1 MKQNITLQLDVANK
15 TRIESIEQMKDSIF
29 RDAYAKAFRM
39 IHEVLKEN
47 EEYEKTENDI
57 TRKRNYGQIYNVIAF
72 LGNRGIGK
80 TSVMLSL
87 EAALEKG
94 RTESEI
100 CVLESMLSKTIGEMF
115 KNRFSTLDYIDVT
128 LLGKKEGVL
137 DFILARMWDRV
148 EEGFFAPR
156 KSHEEEA
163 LAADLSKQFIQ
174 VRNSHIAFQKGPSDE
189 AGKMNSSASLRALH
203 NLAASKNLHD
213 DFQELV
219 RKYLEYLD
227 YCAGKKSGSSFLV
240 ISIDDVDVGTKNAY
254 EILEEIRRFLTIPRM
269 LVLLTADLERLNR
282 ICAERIANGMKFET
296 DELNRISND
305 YLAKALPQN
314 KRIYLPGLRD
324 AKILSSTEYQLE
336 PVLES
341 EKNITNPDKLSEKDM
356 ILKYMAKYF
365 GLFFDGTRGRR
376 HFLQNFSLRSLVNY
390 FISMKD
396 VIENSENN
404 PEDIS
409 VYTEE
414 KLNWF
419 KEDIRHRLSEELLN
433 DDQKRQFQQLLYV
446 EPKYINERI
455 VEFIDHELNKID
467 ALKANGYYQG
477 SLSRS
482 EGYNKVLEG
491 CRLLESC
498 GDQYRPVV
506 DCIIALYTLLMSAGM
521 SRNSD
526 DIIKEMRPSPLTY
539 GAWDIEWLFG
549 DVMWLKGPVFQNLP
563 LILTIPWELTNPEGR
578 EFTPREA
585 VELVAKILEEN
596 KDRILAFEIYMLMF
610 HDPSSEISLN
620 EIPFTINKTN
630 TEGTEEIKGIGGMK
644 QPLDQSYMSVKLQ
657 FSALTNYSYGFLN
670 MVYNLYIVNEESIK
684 MWPHLLAK
692 KLYEQIPK
700 KKRRQIKNEN
710 TEMYLK
716 NSVEKC
722 IKKHFLHGQILRWK
736 EKYSDDGLLAAIP
749 FQNVEAMYTIEKELK
764 KDYPRNK
771 EKPQSYYAEVS
782 RYFDYIGL
790 ELKKRD
796 KYYENLGVRT
806 RYEEKFSECP
816 CVSVFREEW
825 ESGVNRMFEEI
836 FRRTEEAASR
846 SDKRDTEV

>member
-39 IHEVLKEN
+39 IHEILKEN

-87 EAALEKG
+87 EAALEKS

-100 CVLESMLSKTIGEMF
+100 CVLEGMLSKTIGEMF
-115 KNRFSTLDYIDVT
+115 KNRFSTLEYIDVT
-128 LLGKKEGVL
+128 LLGKKEGIL

-156 KSHEEEA
+156 KSHEEEV

-219 RKYLEYLD
+219 WEYLEYLD
-227 YCAGKKSGSSFLV
+227 YRAGKKSGSSFLV

-324 AKILSSTEYQLE
+324 AKMLSGMEYQLE

-341 EKNITNPDKLSEKDM
+341 EKNITDQDKLSEKDM

-365 GLFFDGTRGRR
+365 GLFFEGTRGRR
-376 HFLQNFSLRSLVNY
+376 HFLQNSSLRSLVNY

-404 PEDIS
+404 PEDTS

-419 KEDIRHRLSEELLN
+419 KEDIRHRLSEELL
-433 DDQKRQFQQLLYV
+433 DDEQKKMFQQLLYV

-455 VEFIDHELNKID
+455 VEFIDQEIKKSD
-467 ALKANGYYQG
+467 TTKASGYYKG

-491 CRLLESC
+491 CYLLESC

-526 DIIKEMRPSPLTY
+526 GLIKEMRPSPLTY
-539 GAWDIEWLFG
+539 GA
-549 DVMWLKGPVFQNLP
+549 
-563 LILTIPWELTNPEGR
+563 
-578 EFTPREA
+578 
-585 VELVAKILEEN
+585 
-596 KDRILAFEIYMLMF
+596 
-610 HDPSSEISLN
+610 
-620 EIPFTINKTN
+620 
-630 TEGTEEIKGIGGMK
+630 
-644 QPLDQSYMSVKLQ
+644 
-657 FSALTNYSYGFLN
+657 
-670 MVYNLYIVNEESIK
+670 
-684 MWPHLLAK
+684 
-692 KLYEQIPK
+692 
-700 KKRRQIKNEN
+700 
-710 TEMYLK
+710 
-716 NSVEKC
+716 
-722 IKKHFLHGQILRWK
+722 
-736 EKYSDDGLLAAIP
+736 
-749 FQNVEAMYTIEKELK
+749 
-764 KDYPRNK
+764 
-771 EKPQSYYAEVS
+771 
-782 RYFDYIGL
+782 
-790 ELKKRD
+790 
-796 KYYENLGVRT
+796 
-806 RYEEKFSECP
+806 
-816 CVSVFREEW
+816 
-825 ESGVNRMFEEI
+825 
-836 FRRTEEAASR
+836 
-846 SDKRDTEV
+846 